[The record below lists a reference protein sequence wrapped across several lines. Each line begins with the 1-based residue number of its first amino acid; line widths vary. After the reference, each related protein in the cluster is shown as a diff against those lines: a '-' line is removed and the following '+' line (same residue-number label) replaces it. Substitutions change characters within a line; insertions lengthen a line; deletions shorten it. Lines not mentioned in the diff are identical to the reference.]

1 MKRLIHILIFS
12 CTVAMSQLIVSCG
25 IIDIDINEDD
35 LKLYDMCL
43 NHDSVYVMLDDT
55 FKLLPIFTPDT
66 IKFKEVFFWSN
77 NDSIAYIN
85 DETIVASAPGETYI
99 IASSM
104 FKGITDSCYVYVMPK
119 WETSPGDTP
128 YETVVY
134 ADVKINGETP
144 DENILIGAFR
154 GNEFRSLG
162 VWREWK
168 GVKYMEFRIQSD
180 YDGSDI
186 NSRERIR
193 FLYYDR
199 EQFKLRQFKQRIE
212 FDGETHGTLSNLF
225 ELTIP

>member
-85 DETIVASAPGETYI
+85 DETIVASAQGETYI
-99 IASSM
+99 ICRFASLPTGM
-104 FKGITDSCYVYVMPK
+104 ATVTVDS
-119 WETSPGDTP
+119 
-128 YETVVY
+128 
-134 ADVKINGETP
+134 
-144 DENILIGAFR
+144 GALPAIW
-154 GNEFRSLG
+154 S
-162 VWREWK
+162 
-168 GVKYMEFRIQSD
+168 
-180 YDGSDI
+180 
-186 NSRERIR
+186 
-193 FLYYDR
+193 
-199 EQFKLRQFKQRIE
+199 
-212 FDGETHGTLSNLF
+212 
-225 ELTIP
+225 